1 MAPAK
6 TKARKREAA
15 FGEPPIPTVRK
26 DEKTALYEERAKAAL
41 RRILTERK
49 VSYDELAAKLRR
61 KGIEISDGGLEN
73 KIARGT
79 FSTAFLIQCLDALGV
94 ERVDFSK

>member
-6 TKARKREAA
+6 TKPKREAA
-15 FGEPPIPTVRK
+15 YGEPPIPTVRK
-26 DEKTALYEERAKAAL
+26 GAKDALYEGRAKKAL
-41 RRILTERK
+41 RAAMDAQG
-49 VSYDELAAKLRR
+49 VSYDELAAKLRK

-79 FSTAFLIQCLDALGV
+79 FSAAFMIQCMDALGAKRIDLV
-94 ERVDFSK
+94 E